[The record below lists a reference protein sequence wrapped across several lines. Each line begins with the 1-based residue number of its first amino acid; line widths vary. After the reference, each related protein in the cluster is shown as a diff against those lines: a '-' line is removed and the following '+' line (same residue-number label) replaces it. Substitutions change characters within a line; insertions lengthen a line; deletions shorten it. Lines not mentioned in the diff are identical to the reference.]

1 MATKNRI
8 VYLMQ
13 YLQEN
18 SDENHPVTTA
28 QIRDEMAKK
37 GCPIIIPTL
46 RDDIASL
53 QDAGFDI
60 QVNEVE
66 GLSTTYSWL
75 DRDWSQSELQILVDA
90 VSSSQF
96 ITSEKSRQLIEKLAK
111 MAAPSFRENLR
122 PQILVSE
129 HIKAPNKQI
138 LLSVE
143 AIRRAI
149 DRDRKIT
156 FKYMQYNMEKQQVPR
171 HEGTPEE
178 DYVVSPYATIWNNDR
193 YYLVGYSEKRNDI
206 NTYRVDRMMAV
217 KQIPQKR
224 IPAPDGFNIQD
235 YTDKVFWMY
244 DGDEENVTLRCKH
257 KILDQ
262 VIDRFG
268 EGISLEN
275 ITKETFDVTVPVC
288 ISGTFYAWIVQFVG
302 ELTIVSPGSVK
313 DAYTEYLQEAIDDVK
328 CQKTYISEKER

>member
-13 YLQEN
+13 YLREN
-18 SDENHPVTTA
+18 SDENKPVTTA
-28 QIRDEMAKK
+28 QIREEMANK

-46 RDDIASL
+46 RDDIEAL
-53 QDAGFDI
+53 QSAGYDI
-60 QVNEVE
+60 QVNETE

-75 DRDWSQSELQILVDA
+75 DREWSQPELQILVDA

-96 ITSEKSRQLIEKLAK
+96 ITKEKSRELIEKLVR
-111 MAAPSFRENLR
+111 MGAPSFRESLK

-129 HIKAPNKQI
+129 HVKAPNQQI
-138 LLSVE
+138 LLSVQ

-149 DRDRKIT
+149 DRDHKIT
-156 FKYMQYNMEKQQVPR
+156 FKYMEYTVDKKQVPR

-178 DYVVSPYATIWNNDR
+178 EYIVSPYATIWNNDR
-193 YYLVGYSEKRNDI
+193 YYLVGFSDRRQHV
-206 NTYRVDRMMAV
+206 NTFRVDRMMHV
-217 KQIPQKR
+217 KQIQKKR
-224 IPAPDGFNIQD
+224 VPEPEDFNIQD

-244 DGDEENVTLRCKH
+244 NGNEEEVTLRCRK

-268 EGISLEN
+268 EGIELKNTTE
-275 ITKETFDVTVPVC
+275 EMFDVTVPVC
-288 ISGTFYAWIVQFVG
+288 ISGTFYAWVVQFVG
-302 ELTIVSPGSVK
+302 EMNIVEPVRVK
-313 DAYTEYLQEAIDDVK
+313 EAFVRYLQDAIDDAHG
-328 CQKTYISEKER
+328 